1 MIGGVS
7 KPFKDLFM
15 KPSSPI
21 LYAEPAAARKVVKP
35 INGPSARP
43 AQAAALF
50 GIHVSSLWR
59 WVAERPDFPRPRKV
73 GPRTTVFDT
82 AELLAFRDKS
92 LKE

>member
-1 MIGGVS
+1 MTPTV
-7 KPFKDLFM
+7 
-15 KPSSPI
+15 SSPVRI
-21 LYAEPAAARKVVKP
+21 GSSVKP
-35 INGPSARP
+35 ISGPSARP
-43 AQAAALF
+43 AQAANLL
-50 GIHVSSLWR
+50 GVHTSTIWR